1 MTGSSIFTLTCG
13 LFHVWAVRQLHRY
26 RASLQEACCTHD
38 LTWLPHVP
46 VGLAHNVNLSA
57 FPAVSNTS
65 DLGHFQGP
73 TVLNA
78 EDKRKVIPGQVCR
91 LVVIFINIT
100 FPFGLQDASIQTLS

>member
-1 MTGSSIFTLTCG
+1 M
-13 LFHVWAVRQLHRY
+13 WAVRQLHRDG
-26 RASLQEACCTHD
+26 ASLQEACCTQK

-65 DLGHFQGP
+65 DLGYFQGP
-73 TVLNA
+73 TVLTA
-78 EDKRKVIPGQVCR
+78 GDKRKVITGQVCT
-91 LVVIFINIT
+91 LVVIFINIA